1 MHQLNHNGV
10 ITLQYNFYV
19 INHCYCHI
27 LIYYL
32 LFQILNYGAT
42 RLTTRHVAMWLT
54 QLFFTF
60 EITNSPMPG
69 AWCLVPNWWTGIP
82 TVGADLLTLLVKL
95 VGGGLIICRVNKLYL
110 ICWFFKFNNQNTL
123 GSGGDTS
130 GRAMAFCQW
139 RPGSNPGTNLGF
151 LKFRNAVN
159 PFSQG
164 VWLFLTACNRT
175 VHALPSSFLFPI
187 IIYYSKK

>member
-95 VGGGLIICRVNKLYL
+95 EGGGLIICRVNSLVDRNHWKCRTSNWYSMLVFGANINIEISEVEL
-110 ICWFFKFNNQNTL
+110 IYVEWIRC
-123 GSGGDTS
+123 
-130 GRAMAFCQW
+130 FCLSW
-139 RPGSNPGTNLGF
+139 SNDIE
-151 LKFRNAVN
+151 
-159 PFSQG
+159 
-164 VWLFLTACNRT
+164 FLTSNK
-175 VHALPSSFLFPI
+175 LPCFF
-187 IIYYSKK
+187 YE